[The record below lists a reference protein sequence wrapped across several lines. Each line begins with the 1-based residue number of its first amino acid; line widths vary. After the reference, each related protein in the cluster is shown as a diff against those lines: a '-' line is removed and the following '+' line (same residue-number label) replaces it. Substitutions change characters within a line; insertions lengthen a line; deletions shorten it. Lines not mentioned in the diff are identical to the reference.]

1 MLKWNGYCHELPKIK
16 LFFAQHKI
24 IFRNKTWYANAG
36 RPCVRWNH
44 DWIGS
49 CIWLKNKWNSWL
61 LYLYYSLIK
70 CLLLWLGS
78 HKICVALSYLNGMWN
93 IGIHI
98 HTITC
103 IHSLTLY
110 PCIWRWTLTLTLTLA
125 LVTPNP
131 HPRIWLSCRR
141 WRMVEPFLAWSA
153 SARCPWM
160 WFVKDSIYIGYLYL

>member
-1 MLKWNGYCHELPKIK
+1 MACKI
-16 LFFAQHKI
+16 F
-24 IFRNKTWYANAG
+24 IF
-36 RPCVRWNH
+36 
-44 DWIGS
+44 
-49 CIWLKNKWNSWL
+49 
-61 LYLYYSLIK
+61 
-70 CLLLWLGS
+70 
-78 HKICVALSYLNGMWN
+78 
-93 IGIHI
+93 IHI

-160 WFVKDSIYIGYLYL
+160 WFVRILFILVTLYIMYTVFALCVECKHINWDRLWTAVSANGCVSVFACMVVCRCLVLVKDNKAEAGRNCQLLLFFLSFRG